1 MCVRFKGEPWQ
12 RLVCVFRKRA
22 ATLPLMSLRVAETE
36 RLMHSGSS
44 PLAATGLPRATA
56 DDSFNCFQS
65 FRLVPAQWRRVLVC
79 VCVCVCACVRWCFA
93 VFGHMWCVY
102 AEQSLSADAVHICG
116 VCLMDVFVHYGRK
129 ISRELR
135 PRSDTS
141 DAHFCRRRRKARK
154 MHVYQTATDVTSN
167 IKRRADD

>member
-1 MCVRFKGEPWQ
+1 MFSE
-12 RLVCVFRKRA
+12 RA
-22 ATLPLMSLRVAETE
+22 ATLPLMSLCVAETE

-44 PLAATGLPRATA
+44 PLAATGQPRATA

-79 VCVCVCACVRWCFA
+79 VCAALSLAPCERTCVCV
-93 VFGHMWCVY
+93 
-102 AEQSLSADAVHICG
+102 EQLLSADAVHICG
-116 VCLMDVFVHYGRK
+116 VCLMNVFVHYERK

-141 DAHFCRRRRKARK
+141 DA
-154 MHVYQTATDVTSN
+154 QEED
-167 IKRRADD
+167 